1 MGETPNP
8 PARMGVLRIALICV
22 GSVLLLLP
30 MVRVGVT
37 YVNMGRSPR
46 YAEARSNL
54 KTIHIHQ
61 KAFDY
66 KLDRYARRIHE
77 LGLELERG
85 NRYAYFL
92 LPSGPIELRD
102 GAVETRNEEAVI
114 LWADRSMHP
123 NAPGPTDAA
132 GTGCPVTLGKDLPG
146 NPVGVGVWGTR
157 PNEVF
162 IALAAGNL
170 DDDPMLDCWTIASMP
185 RVDANGDPIPEGTPY
200 REQDDTSLTKWQ
212 RIRVALLGPLS
223 VTE

>member
-1 MGETPNP
+1 MGDAPNP
-8 PARMGVLRIALICV
+8 PARMGVLRISLICV

-61 KAFDY
+61 KAFDS
-66 KLDRYARRIHE
+66 KLDRYARSIHE
-77 LGLELERG
+77 LGLELDRG

-92 LPSGPIELRD
+92 LPS
-102 GAVETRNEEAVI
+102 
-114 LWADRSMHP
+114 
-123 NAPGPTDAA
+123 DAA
-132 GTGCPVTLGKDLPG
+132 GTGCPVTPGKDLAG

-185 RVDANGDPIPEGTPY
+185 RVDANGDLIPEGTPH
-200 REQDDTSLTKWQ
+200 REQDDTSLTRWQ

-223 VTE
+223 VRQ